1 MKTRISFLAVCF
13 HSEHCFVQ
21 HPLLKVEDEDY
32 QLWNQLKKFCR
43 DNGISAYM
51 NHFVIEGINAD
62 TNTPIYLGYNYG
74 KVTLGLEM
82 GSLNDSKKFNINNP
96 LFGITL

>member
-21 HPLLKVEDEDY
+21 HPLLKVEDEGY
-32 QLWNQLKKFCR
+32 QLWNQLEKFCR

-62 TNTPIYLGYNYG
+62 TNTPIYLGYNSG

>member
-1 MKTRISFLAVCF
+1 
-13 HSEHCFVQ
+13 
-21 HPLLKVEDEDY
+21 
-32 QLWNQLKKFCR
+32 
-43 DNGISAYM
+43 M

-62 TNTPIYLGYNYG
+62 TNTPIYLGYNDG
-74 KVTLGLEM
+74 KMTLGLEI